1 VVELGE
7 PDFGCVE
14 DSLSMENSITKLKND
29 KSSFPSV
36 LEKYSRLQNE
46 KARPENAYKVFSC
59 LIHCFGDSLV
69 VTRLMLWFT
78 FRMSN
83 FLSTCWTDLYKE
95 NPSIK
100 WLSLCTLVMKDTLL
114 P

>member
-1 VVELGE
+1 ME

-46 KARPENAYKVFSC
+46 RVRPDNAYKVFK
-59 LIHCFGDSLV
+59 LTGHCFGGSLV
-69 VTRLMLWFT
+69 VTRLMLWFDFLGCQT
-78 FRMSN
+78 FCQ
-83 FLSTCWTDLYKE
+83 LVG
-95 NPSIK
+95 PI
-100 WLSLCTLVMKDTLL
+100 CTRRITQSSGNHIV
-114 P
+114 PW

>member
-1 VVELGE
+1 MVELGE

-46 KARPENAYKVFSC
+46 KVRPENAYKV
-59 LIHCFGDSLV
+59 L
-69 VTRLMLWFT
+69 
-78 FRMSN
+78 
-83 FLSTCWTDLYKE
+83 
-95 NPSIK
+95 
-100 WLSLCTLVMKDTLL
+100 
-114 P
+114 